1 MKSED
6 ARERGE
12 SQDLVL
18 APYRLMGDAVS
29 RLLPLF
35 KGLDK
40 TLLKANMK
48 VAFPAYVAFTVFY
61 SAVGAA
67 SIFTPSLLL
76 GLTLGAT
83 LKTALLVAFTLGSLS
98 GIVIF
103 AALYLYPSMQADT
116 RKRILDEELPYVASH
131 MAVLSKAGL
140 PPERIFRSM
149 AGVGSSGFRSVAA
162 EEARNIVRDVSLLGY
177 DVISAMRRCIQN
189 SPSKRFVD
197 FLDGFIS
204 VTRSGGDLTAYF
216 LSSAKAFMEAAR
228 IAARQ
233 LVETLGGLAEA
244 YVSMMVVFPLIV
256 VIMLSVM
263 GMIGGGLGGFSPVT
277 VMEIVTYAVVPM
289 MALILLLLLDS
300 IMPPR

>member
-1 MKSED
+1 
-6 ARERGE
+6 
-12 SQDLVL
+12 
-18 APYRLMGDAVS
+18 
-29 RLLPLF
+29 
-35 KGLDK
+35 
-40 TLLKANMK
+40 
-48 VAFPAYVAFTVFY
+48 
-61 SAVGAA
+61 
-67 SIFTPSLLL
+67 
-76 GLTLGAT
+76 
-83 LKTALLVAFTLGSLS
+83 
-98 GIVIF
+98 
-103 AALYLYPSMQADT
+103 
-116 RKRILDEELPYVASH
+116 
-131 MAVLSKAGL
+131 
-140 PPERIFRSM
+140 
-149 AGVGSSGFRSVAA
+149 
-162 EEARNIVRDVSLLGY
+162 VRDVSLLGY